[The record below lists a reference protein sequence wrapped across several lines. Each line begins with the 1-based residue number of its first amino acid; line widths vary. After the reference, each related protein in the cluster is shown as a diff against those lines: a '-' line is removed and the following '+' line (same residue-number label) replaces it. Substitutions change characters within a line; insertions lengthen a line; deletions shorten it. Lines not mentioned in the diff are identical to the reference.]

1 MTESP
6 WKVNVD
12 DDNDYDDDADDN
24 FQMFLFYVHIVK
36 KYYLKKSPQFPYND
50 QEDEGAFAP
59 ELGTGVGQL
68 GLQAKGEKG
77 GQVKTYI

>member
-1 MTESP
+1 
-6 WKVNVD
+6 
-12 DDNDYDDDADDN
+12 
-24 FQMFLFYVHIVK
+24 MFFVLCPHSKEIQYK
-36 KYYLKKSPQFPYND
+36 KISTNSTND

>member
-12 DDNDYDDDADDN
+12 DDNDHDDDADDN

-36 KYYLKKSPQFPYND
+36 KYNIKNLLNFHIMIRRTREPLPQSL
-50 QEDEGAFAP
+50 
-59 ELGTGVGQL
+59 ELELVN
-68 GLQAKGEKG
+68 
-77 GQVKTYI
+77 